1 MDKDTSLPVVS
12 LITILVGTVI
22 LLYGVFLDSG
32 MEMNIP
38 MMAGGAVMVIGIG
51 ILAFALG
58 SIEEEES
65 EEPV

>member
-1 MDKDTSLPVVS
+1 MDEDTSVPVVTLVAI
-12 LITILVGTVI
+12 LIGTAI

-38 MMAGGAVMVIGIG
+38 MAAGGTVMVIGIG

-58 SIEEEES
+58 SIEEEE
-65 EEPV
+65 PV

>member
-12 LITILVGTVI
+12 LVAIIIGTVI

-38 MMAGGAVMVIGIG
+38 MIAGGVVMLIGIG

-58 SIEEEES
+58 SIEQEG
-65 EEPV
+65 EEPT

>member
-12 LITILVGTVI
+12 LIAIIIGTAI

-38 MMAGGAVMVIGIG
+38 MAAGGAVMVIGIG

-58 SIEEEES
+58 AIEEEEE

>member
-12 LITILVGTVI
+12 LVAVLVGIVV

-32 MEMNIP
+32 MEMNTP
-38 MMAGGAVMVIGIG
+38 MLAGGVVMLIGIG
-51 ILAFALG
+51 ILAFALE